1 MNGTL
6 LLLTLKPGSTV
17 TLHFEGTAPQVLLSS
32 HPQWFNDHDEIITV
46 AGHHV
51 DDLFDASR
59 RWDDTPLRFTWLVE
73 PREIVQNTWW
83 LPMIALFV
91 ALATP
96 AAIIWIVRRDRNLQ
110 QVLSSL
116 DGLEIPSEEE

>member
-1 MNGTL
+1 M
-6 LLLTLKPGSTV
+6 
-17 TLHFEGTAPQVLLSS
+17 
-32 HPQWFNDHDEIITV
+32 
-46 AGHHV
+46 
-51 DDLFDASR
+51 
-59 RWDDTPLRFTWLVE
+59 RFTWLVE

-110 QVLSSL
+110 RILFSL
-116 DGLEIPSEEE
+116 DGLDIPSEEE